1 MEHDHTAQSVIAGN
15 AAAAVAAVEGAL
27 PPRPKIGAEELRKAN
42 MILKRYKEGKTR
54 LEQRIIDNEQFW
66 KLRHWEQMEKQGE
79 GGNSG
84 DPQPASGWL
93 VNCILS
99 KHADAMDCYPSPTV
113 LPREPDDRQEA
124 RRLSRILP
132 VILKKNQFKRIYS
145 SAWWYKLKSGCAVYG
160 VFWDGTKLG
169 GLGDISV
176 KRMDLLNLFWEPGVT
191 DIQDSA
197 HFFSTELRDNEKL
210 LEEYPQLEG
219 KLGRGSMTLSRYL
232 YDDTVDTSD
241 KSLVVDWYY
250 HTNVEGRKVLQYC
263 KYVGETV
270 LYATENDTVRPT
282 RTQMAGVDEEG
293 RPVLQQVPCGPSMAQ
308 RGWYDHGKYPFVF
321 DVLFP
326 EEGTPCGYGYV
337 DLCKSP
343 QKQIDL
349 MNQAILKNTLANA
362 TPRFFIRSDGA
373 VNENEYADWTRPFVH
388 TNGNLGADSIAPI
401 RAGSLDS
408 VYVAIL
414 NNKIAEMKET
424 AGNRDVANG
433 GTASGVT
440 AGTAIA
446 ALQESSGKLSRNM
459 IDDGYEAF
467 ADVVTLC
474 IELIRQFYQLPRQ
487 FRLLGAMG
495 TEEFISYD
503 CSGLQPKA
511 MDDGVSV
518 SYRVP
523 EFDLEIGAE
532 QESPY
537 RTAEHNQLAL
547 QLFQLGFFREEL
559 ADQALRC
566 LELMEFKNK
575 DQLVRLIAGG
585 RTQAAEIAA
594 LRQQLL
600 QLAQVVDEA
609 KGTRLAPAL
618 AAEYAGSSPASAV
631 AGTTPQPKNVSAM
644 ERSRKQSRG
653 GAAPMIKAA
662 FGDNSLWVC
671 GHSGCGPKGQDI
683 VCAAVSILTEA
694 TAAALKAR
702 DIPAIIVRGDGF
714 FACAA
719 GSGGDMMEP
728 ARQGLLL
735 LARHYGD
742 NVEVRDLRT
751 GRERHA

>member
-1 MEHDHTAQSVIAGN
+1 MEHNDTAQSVIARD
-15 AAAAVAAVEGAL
+15 AAAAMAAADGAL
-27 PPRPKIGAEELRKAN
+27 PVRPKIGAEELRRAN
-42 MILKRYKEGKTR
+42 GILKKYKEGKTR

-66 KLRHWEQMEKQGE
+66 KLRHWEQMEKEGQ

-99 KHADAMDCYPSPTV
+99 KHADAMDCYPAPTV

-124 RRLSRILP
+124 QRLSRILP
-132 VILKKNQFKRIYS
+132 VVLKKNQFKRTYS

-197 HFFSTELRDNEKL
+197 HFFSTELVDNDKL
-210 LEEYPQLEG
+210 LAEYPQLEG
-219 KLGRGSMTLSRYL
+219 KLGRGNFTLSRYL
-232 YDDTVDTSD
+232 YDDTVDTSN

-250 HTNVEGRKVLQYC
+250 HTNMEGRKVLQYC

-270 LYATENDTVRPT
+270 LYATENDTVQPT
-282 RTQMAGVDEEG
+282 ETQLMGADENG
-293 RPVLQQVPCGPSMAQ
+293 RPVMGQVPCGPSMAQ

-326 EEGTPCGYGYV
+326 EEGTPCGYGYI

-388 TNGNLGADSIAPI
+388 TNGNLGSDSIAPI

-414 NNKIAEMKET
+414 NNKIGEMKET

-474 IELIRQFYQLPRQ
+474 IELIRQFYELPRQ

-495 TEEFISYD
+495 TEEFVSYD
-503 CSGLQPKA
+503 HSGLQPRV
-511 MDDGVSV
+511 MDDGVTV

-532 QESPY
+532 RESPY
-537 RTAEHNQLAL
+537 RTAEANQLAL
-547 QLFQLGFFREEL
+547 QLFQTGFFRDDL
-559 ADQALRC
+559 AEQALRC

-575 DQLVRLIAGG
+575 DQLARVISGG
-585 RTQAAEIAA
+585 QTQARQIAA

-609 KGTRLAPAL
+609 KGTHLAESLSAEQGGGQN
-618 AAEYAGSSPASAV
+618 AAASAGKAV
-631 AGTTPQPKNVSAM
+631 QESHSAM
-644 ERSRKQSRG
+644 ERSRQQSRE
-653 GAAPMIKAA
+653 
-662 FGDNSLWVC
+662 V
-671 GHSGCGPKGQDI
+671 
-683 VCAAVSILTEA
+683 
-694 TAAALKAR
+694 
-702 DIPAIIVRGDGF
+702 VR
-714 FACAA
+714 
-719 GSGGDMMEP
+719 P
-728 ARQGLLL
+728 R
-735 LARHYGD
+735 
-742 NVEVRDLRT
+742 
-751 GRERHA
+751 

>member
-124 RRLSRILP
+124 QRLSRILP
-132 VILKKNQFKRIYS
+132 VILKKNQFKRTYS

-210 LEEYPQLEG
+210 LAEYPQLEG

-250 HTNVEGRKVLQYC
+250 HTTVEGRKVLQYC

-401 RAGSLDS
+401 HAGSLDS

-594 LRQQLL
+594 LRQQVL

-644 ERSRKQSRG
+644 ERSRKQSRE
-653 GAAPMIKAA
+653 
-662 FGDNSLWVC
+662 
-671 GHSGCGPKGQDI
+671 
-683 VCAAVSILTEA
+683 AVQP
-694 TAAALKAR
+694 R
-702 DIPAIIVRGDGF
+702 
-714 FACAA
+714 
-719 GSGGDMMEP
+719 
-728 ARQGLLL
+728 
-735 LARHYGD
+735 
-742 NVEVRDLRT
+742 
-751 GRERHA
+751 

>member
-124 RRLSRILP
+124 QRLSRILP
-132 VILKKNQFKRIYS
+132 VILKKNQFKRTYS

-210 LEEYPQLEG
+210 LAEYPQLEG

-282 RTQMAGVDEEG
+282 RTQMTGVDEEG
-293 RPVLQQVPCGPSMAQ
+293 RPILQQVPCGPSMAQ

-373 VNENEYADWTRPFVH
+373 VNENEYADWARPFVH

-532 QESPY
+532 RENPY

-547 QLFQLGFFREEL
+547 QLFQLGFFREDL

-594 LRQQLL
+594 LRQQVL

-618 AAEYAGSSPASAV
+618 AAEYAGSGAAPAA
-631 AGTTPQPKNVSAM
+631 AGTAPRQKSAGAM
-644 ERSRKQSRG
+644 ERSRKQSRE
-653 GAAPMIKAA
+653 
-662 FGDNSLWVC
+662 
-671 GHSGCGPKGQDI
+671 
-683 VCAAVSILTEA
+683 AVQP
-694 TAAALKAR
+694 R
-702 DIPAIIVRGDGF
+702 
-714 FACAA
+714 
-719 GSGGDMMEP
+719 
-728 ARQGLLL
+728 
-735 LARHYGD
+735 
-742 NVEVRDLRT
+742 
-751 GRERHA
+751 

>member
-1 MEHDHTAQSVIAGN
+1 MEHNDTAQS
-15 AAAAVAAVEGAL
+15 AADILVR
-27 PPRPKIGAEELRKAN
+27 PRIGPEELRRAN
-42 MILKRYKEGKTR
+42 GILKKYKEGKAR

-66 KLRHWEQMEKQGE
+66 KLRHWEQMEKEGQ

-99 KHADAMDCYPSPTV
+99 KHADAMDCYPAPTV
-113 LPREPDDRQEA
+113 LPREPDDRLEA
-124 RRLSRILP
+124 QRLSRILP
-132 VILKKNQFKRIYS
+132 VVLKKNQFKRTYS

-197 HFFSTELRDNEKL
+197 HFFSTELVDNERL
-210 LEEYPQLEG
+210 LADYPQLEG
-219 KLGRGSMTLSRYL
+219 KLGRGGFTLSRYL
-232 YDDTVDTSD
+232 YDDTVDTTG

-250 HTNVEGRKVLQYC
+250 HTAVEGRRVLQYC

-270 LYATENDTVRPT
+270 LYATENDTVQPT
-282 RTQMAGVDEEG
+282 ETRFLGTDEEG
-293 RPVLQQVPCGPSMAQ
+293 RPVMGQAPCGPSMAQ

-326 EEGTPCGYGYV
+326 EEGTPCGYGYI

-433 GTASGVT
+433 GTAAGVT

-474 IELIRQFYQLPRQ
+474 IELIRQFYEMPRQ

-495 TEEFISYD
+495 TEEFVSYD
-503 CSGLQPKA
+503 RSGLQPRV
-511 MDDGVSV
+511 MDDGVNV

-532 QESPY
+532 RESPY
-537 RTAEHNQLAL
+537 RTAEANQLAL
-547 QLFQLGFFREEL
+547 QLFQMGFFREDL

-566 LELMEFKNK
+566 LELMDFKNK
-575 DQLVRLIAGG
+575 DQLARIISGG
-585 RTQAAEIAA
+585 RTQAAEMAA
-594 LRQQLL
+594 MRQQLL

-609 KGTRLAPAL
+609 KGTHLAERL
-618 AAEYAGSSPASAV
+618 AAEQADGGSAAP
-631 AGTTPQPKNVSAM
+631 GTSRGAAARGAM
-644 ERSRKQSRG
+644 ERSRQQSRE
-653 GAAPMIKAA
+653 
-662 FGDNSLWVC
+662 V
-671 GHSGCGPKGQDI
+671 
-683 VCAAVSILTEA
+683 
-694 TAAALKAR
+694 
-702 DIPAIIVRGDGF
+702 VR
-714 FACAA
+714 
-719 GSGGDMMEP
+719 P
-728 ARQGLLL
+728 R
-735 LARHYGD
+735 
-742 NVEVRDLRT
+742 
-751 GRERHA
+751 

>member
-1 MEHDHTAQSVIAGN
+1 MTQNNAAQSAIERD
-15 AAAAVAAVEGAL
+15 AAAAMAAANAADIL
-27 PPRPKIGAEELRKAN
+27 AKPKIGRDELRRAN
-42 MILKRYKEGKTR
+42 AILKMYRHGKLH

-66 KLRHWEQMEKQGE
+66 KLRHWEQMEKEGQ

-124 RRLSRILP
+124 QRLSRILP
-132 VILKKNQFKRIYS
+132 VILKKNQFKRTYS

-160 VFWDGTKLG
+160 VFWDGSKLN

-176 KRMDLLNLFWEPGVT
+176 KRMDLLNLFWSPGVT
-191 DIQDSA
+191 DIQQSPN
-197 HFFSTELRDNEKL
+197 FFSTELQDNEEL
-210 LEEYPQLEG
+210 LAAYPQLEG
-219 KLGRGSMTLSRYL
+219 KLGRGDMTLSRYL
-232 YDDTVDTSD
+232 YDDTVDTSN

-250 HTNVEGRKVLQYC
+250 HTEVDGRKVLQYC

-270 LYATENDTVRPT
+270 LYATENDTRQPT
-282 RTQMAGVDEEG
+282 EAQFRGVDENG
-293 RPVLQQVPCGPSMAQ
+293 APVMEEVPCGPSIAQ

-373 VNENEYADWTRPFVH
+373 VNENEYADWTRPLVH
-388 TNGNLGADSIAPI
+388 TNGNLGSDSIAPI
-401 RAGSLDS
+401 HAGSLDS

-446 ALQESSGKLSRNM
+446 ALQESGGKLSRNM

-474 IELIRQFYQLPRQ
+474 IELIRQFYEMPRQ

-495 TEEFISYD
+495 TEEFVSYD
-503 CSGLQPKA
+503 RSGLQPRV
-511 MDDGVSV
+511 MDDGVNV

-532 QESPY
+532 RESPY
-537 RTAEHNQLAL
+537 RTAEANQLAL
-547 QLFQLGFFREEL
+547 QLFQMGFFREDL

-566 LELMEFKNK
+566 LELMDFKNK
-575 DQLVRLIAGG
+575 DQLARIISGG
-585 RTQAAEIAA
+585 RTQAAEMAA
-594 LRQQLL
+594 MRQQLL

-609 KGTRLAPAL
+609 KGTHLAERL
-618 AAEYAGSSPASAV
+618 AAEQADGGSAAP
-631 AGTTPQPKNVSAM
+631 GTSRDAAARGAM
-644 ERSRKQSRG
+644 ERSRQQSRE
-653 GAAPMIKAA
+653 
-662 FGDNSLWVC
+662 V
-671 GHSGCGPKGQDI
+671 
-683 VCAAVSILTEA
+683 
-694 TAAALKAR
+694 
-702 DIPAIIVRGDGF
+702 VR
-714 FACAA
+714 
-719 GSGGDMMEP
+719 P
-728 ARQGLLL
+728 R
-735 LARHYGD
+735 
-742 NVEVRDLRT
+742 
-751 GRERHA
+751 